1 MNYPELWQL
10 VDVLG
15 VPVVG
20 GIIVWIWKLDG
31 RVYEMRAAL
40 LSREEFLSQL
50 RATRDDMR
58 DQIQALQVEV
68 QSMRR
73 LLLSMARNRD
83 VPSGDTL

>member
-1 MNYPELWQL
+1 MSYPELWQL

-40 LSREEFLSQL
+40 LSREEFLNQL

-58 DQIQALQVEV
+58 DQIQSLQVEV

-73 LLLSMARNRD
+73 LLLSIVRNRD
-83 VPSGDTL
+83 VPSGEPL